1 MKRFLIVCAA
11 ILAVVLVYLFLADQT
26 GLYIDFSP
34 NREVTTFTKVVGKE
48 IYVDEGAGME
58 PFEIRGVDMGVGI
71 PGHFA
76 TDYAIDKA
84 TYLRWFEMIQE
95 MGANCVRVYTILPD
109 DFYNALY
116 EYNVNREEP
125 LYIIHGLWLN
135 DYILNSHRSAFDDEF
150 IGALIEDSRVLV
162 DILHGNKR
170 FSLNEDL
177 GSGTYNRD
185 VSPWVLGYIL
195 GVEWEDTT
203 VAYTDHMDD
212 DKNEYIGEYMYTTED
227 ATPFEAMLA
236 QVGDRIIGYE
246 TNRYKTQRL
255 VAFSNWPTTDP
266 LDWGEMVSY
275 YFRKFAK
282 VDVEHIRTTDAF
294 IAGQFASYHI
304 YPYYPDYYGFMDT
317 IGEVVPGMADF
328 VEDGV
333 FNSYRAY
340 LAAINQHHTM
350 PVVVSEYGVPSAR
363 GRAQTDRNTGRSQ
376 GGLSEKEQAEALV
389 QCYED
394 VVASGCA
401 GTVIFSWQDEW
412 FKRTWNT
419 MAYTDLTKT
428 PYWSDVQTNE
438 QHFGLLTFDPGKEKS
453 VCYVDGDV
461 SEWEDATPVVSQDGY
476 TLYLKYDEESIY
488 LRIHKEGLDLETD
501 KLYVPLDITPK
512 SGSTT
517 ALGYAATFE
526 RAADFLLV
534 LDGKENSEVLVQQ
547 RYEALR
553 AMYSHRVYLEDA
565 YLNPP
570 AADTDVFTSI
580 RMILQVP
587 TDPREELA
595 NTGFD
600 TADTYDTGR
609 LRHGNG
615 NPESPDFD
623 SLADFCINGD
633 NVEIRLP
640 WLLLNFSNPSEMMIH
655 DDYYENYGVE
665 NLQISSIHL
674 GVGPVGADIQMGE
687 AKLSGWGRSVTYHE
701 RLKEGYYALQSIW
714 NP

>member
-34 NREVTTFTKVVGKE
+34 NREVTTFTKVVGKQ

-109 DFYNALY
+109 DFYDAVY
-116 EYNVNREEP
+116 EYNVNREDP
-125 LYIIHGLWLN
+125 LYIIHGLWLD

-294 IAGQFASYHI
+294 VAGQFASYHI
-304 YPYYPDYYGFMDT
+304 YPYYPDYYGFMNI

-438 QHFGLLTFDPGKEKS
+438 QHFGLLTFDPGEEKS

-553 AMYSHRVYLEDA
+553 AMYAHRVYLEDA

-595 NTGFD
+595 NTGYD

>member
-1 MKRFLIVCAA
+1 M
-11 ILAVVLVYLFLADQT
+11 
-26 GLYIDFSP
+26 
-34 NREVTTFTKVVGKE
+34 
-48 IYVDEGAGME
+48 
-58 PFEIRGVDMGVGI
+58 
-71 PGHFA
+71 
-76 TDYAIDKA
+76 
-84 TYLRWFEMIQE
+84 
-95 MGANCVRVYTILPD
+95 
-109 DFYNALY
+109 
-116 EYNVNREEP
+116 
-125 LYIIHGLWLN
+125 
-135 DYILNSHRSAFDDEF
+135 
-150 IGALIEDSRVLV
+150 
-162 DILHGNKR
+162 
-170 FSLNEDL
+170 
-177 GSGTYNRD
+177 
-185 VSPWVLGYIL
+185 
-195 GVEWEDTT
+195 
-203 VAYTDHMDD
+203 
-212 DKNEYIGEYMYTTED
+212 
-227 ATPFEAMLA
+227 
-236 QVGDRIIGYE
+236 
-246 TNRYKTQRL
+246 
-255 VAFSNWPTTDP
+255 
-266 LDWGEMVSY
+266 
-275 YFRKFAK
+275 
-282 VDVEHIRTTDAF
+282 
-294 IAGQFASYHI
+294 
-304 YPYYPDYYGFMDT
+304 
-317 IGEVVPGMADF
+317 
-328 VEDGV
+328 
-333 FNSYRAY
+333 
-340 LAAINQHHTM
+340 
-350 PVVVSEYGVPSAR
+350 
-363 GRAQTDRNTGRSQ
+363 
-376 GGLSEKEQAEALV
+376 
-389 QCYED
+389 
-394 VVASGCA
+394 
-401 GTVIFSWQDEW
+401 
-412 FKRTWNT
+412 
-419 MAYTDLTKT
+419 
-428 PYWSDVQTNE
+428 
-438 QHFGLLTFDPGKEKS
+438 
-453 VCYVDGDV
+453 
-461 SEWEDATPVVSQDGY
+461 SQDGY

-553 AMYSHRVYLEDA
+553 AMYAHRVYLEDA